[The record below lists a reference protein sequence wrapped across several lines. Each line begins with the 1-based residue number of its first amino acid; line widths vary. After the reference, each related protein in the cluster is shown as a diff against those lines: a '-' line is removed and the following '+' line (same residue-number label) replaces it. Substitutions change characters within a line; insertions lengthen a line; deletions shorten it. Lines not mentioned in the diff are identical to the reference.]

1 MTISAVEGLDMT
13 TILIAVPLFVLAVA
27 GLGVGLI
34 LRRKPL
40 CGSCGNCSACLA
52 RRSDS

>member
-1 MTISAVEGLDMT
+1 MT

-34 LRRKPL
+34 LRHKPPG
-40 CGSCGNCSACLA
+40 GSCGNCSACLV
-52 RRSDS
+52 RRSDT